1 MPKQYLCGQFDVCLY
16 YTRNTQEGNF
26 GKFPRLYPLAK
37 RLNSKAQ
44 GFYAHSYKRK
54 MTQNPPAPNNGGVGV
69 GPLWLPHYWGLGGN

>member
-37 RLNSKAQ
+37 RLNPKAQ
-44 GFYAHSYKRK
+44 GFYAHSY
-54 MTQNPPAPNNGGVGV
+54 NPSRGSRF
-69 GPLWLPHYWGLGGN
+69 LPKSRPKNA

>member
-37 RLNSKAQ
+37 RLNPKAQ
-44 GFYAHSYKRK
+44 GFYAHSYKR
-54 MTQNPPAPNNGGVGV
+54 GC
-69 GPLWLPHYWGLGGN
+69 